1 MRLRLQP
8 DPASAVRNP
17 IRSPAISAPMK
28 TAIVT
33 GAAGLIGCG
42 ICQALTAEGWTVA
55 AFDLKPGPQGTRSVI
70 CDVGDE
76 ASVTAAFAE
85 LGWEALDLLVNN
97 AGIAQPDR
105 GPIAELSLA
114 EWRKVTDSHLTGAFL
129 MSRAAIPLLGVSEAG
144 TGAIVNMVSTRA
156 VMSEPDT
163 EAYAASKG
171 ALVALTH
178 AMAISLGPKVRVN
191 AIAPGWITDD
201 DDLRPVDHQQHPVG
215 RVGRPEDIAQ
225 AVLYLAGAGFVTG
238 QVLSVDGG
246 MTRKMIYAD

>member
-1 MRLRLQP
+1 
-8 DPASAVRNP
+8 
-17 IRSPAISAPMK
+17 MK

-33 GAAGLIGCG
+33 GAAGLIGRG
-42 ICQALTAEGWTVA
+42 ICQALIAEGWTVA
-55 AFDLKPGPQGTRSVI
+55 AFDLKPGPDGARSVI

-76 ASVTAAFAE
+76 ASVKAAFAE
-85 LGWEALDLLVNN
+85 LGWEALGLLVNN

-105 GPIAELSLA
+105 GPMAELSLA

-129 MSRAAIPLLGVSEAG
+129 MSRAAIPLLCDAEEGG
-144 TGAIVNMVSTRA
+144 GAIINMVSTRA
-156 VMSEPDT
+156 FMSEPNT

-215 RVGRPEDIAQ
+215 RVGRPEDIAG

>member
-1 MRLRLQP
+1 
-8 DPASAVRNP
+8 
-17 IRSPAISAPMK
+17 MK

-33 GAAGLIGCG
+33 GAAGLIGRG
-42 ICQALTAEGWTVA
+42 ICQALIAEGWTVA

-76 ASVTAAFAE
+76 ASVKAAFAE

-105 GPIAELSLA
+105 GPMAELSLA

-129 MSRAAIPLLGVSEAG
+129 MSRAAIPLLGDDGAG
-144 TGAIVNMVSTRA
+144 TGAIINMVSTRA
-156 VMSEPDT
+156 FMSEPNT

-215 RVGRPEDIAQ
+215 RVGRPEDIAG

-246 MTRKMIYAD
+246 MTRKMIYAE

>member
-1 MRLRLQP
+1 
-8 DPASAVRNP
+8 
-17 IRSPAISAPMK
+17 MK

-33 GAAGLIGCG
+33 GAAGLIGRG
-42 ICQALTAEGWTVA
+42 ICQALIAEGWTVA
-55 AFDLKPGPQGTRSVI
+55 AFDLKPGPQGTRSVT

-76 ASVTAAFAE
+76 ASVKAAFAE

-105 GPIAELSLA
+105 GPLAELSLA

-129 MSRAAIPLLGVSEAG
+129 MSRAAIPLLEVAGAG
-144 TGAIVNMVSTRA
+144 TGAIINMVSTRA
-156 VMSEPDT
+156 FMSEPNT

-201 DDLRPVDHQQHPVG
+201 DDLRPVDQQQHPVG

-238 QVLSVDGG
+238 QVLSIDGG

>member
-1 MRLRLQP
+1 
-8 DPASAVRNP
+8 
-17 IRSPAISAPMK
+17 MK

-33 GAAGLIGCG
+33 GAAGLIGRG
-42 ICQALTAEGWTVA
+42 ICQALIAEGWTVA
-55 AFDLKPGPQGTRSVI
+55 AFDLKPGPEGTRSVI

-76 ASVTAAFAE
+76 ASVKAAFAG

-105 GPIAELSLA
+105 GPLAELSLA

-129 MSRAAIPLLGVSEAG
+129 MSRAAIPLLEVAG
-144 TGAIVNMVSTRA
+144 SGAGAIVNMVSTRA
-156 VMSEPDT
+156 FMSEPNT

-201 DDLRPVDHQQHPVG
+201 EDLRPVDHEQHPVG